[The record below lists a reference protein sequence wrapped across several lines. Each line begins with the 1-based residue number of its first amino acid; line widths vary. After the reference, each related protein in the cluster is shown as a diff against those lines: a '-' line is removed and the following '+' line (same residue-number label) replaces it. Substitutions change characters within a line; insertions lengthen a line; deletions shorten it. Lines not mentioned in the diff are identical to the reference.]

1 MKPDSVNAHMPSQAH
16 SPDDLMKMSNDAL
29 HAIGYERCIVETP
42 DGPMT
47 RVARKGA
54 LAENPEKEKDIFE
67 IIEVR
72 VPLAARTFKPLSN
85 NEIGFILRMTDC
97 YDGRFE
103 FCNLYEKNEPAY
115 VFRDDFMRF
124 FLRSINAND
133 DEFWKSVI
141 FENSIITAS
150 GALID
155 AWAQEMSTAIKNRI
169 DEVDLMSAKDAE
181 GVADDMERIK
191 GKFGD
196 PAQWKERRDAIA
208 RDILQNSYGTEEK
221 FAAYEN
227 RFGDMTYEQFVLT
240 FLKEYLSHVFGK
252 NIFDNNH
259 SVEEMRQTIQS
270 FTPHLMPFVNEEKE
284 LRIKIKNATSE
295 ERRVLSGQLK
305 SAEEER
311 KKAQQI
317 LKGIVQWLSF
327 DARCAEV
334 VAKKTSEIQDNI
346 AAVAGSG
353 KNTEMTLFL
362 DGRYNKA
369 LDADPGKV
377 SGDCT
382 EGRPLP
388 FGQFGIPL
396 YNIKCFNDQ
405 KRHIGNIYLLET
417 HLEDSKSE
425 KVWHIDAIQIPSR
438 ILWKE
443 AIGTV
448 INAIAMEAKKKCISA
463 ITVNSE
469 DQYIS
474 NYSYISD
481 AVKKYHEA
489 TGLGMERI
497 HIPRWERYLLE
508 DEYSQLQGGSE
519 TMVVFRNKGQGV

>member
-1 MKPDSVNAHMPSQAH
+1 
-16 SPDDLMKMSNDAL
+16 
-29 HAIGYERCIVETP
+29 
-42 DGPMT
+42 
-47 RVARKGA
+47 
-54 LAENPEKEKDIFE
+54 
-67 IIEVR
+67 
-72 VPLAARTFKPLSN
+72 
-85 NEIGFILRMTDC
+85 
-97 YDGRFE
+97 
-103 FCNLYEKNEPAY
+103 
-115 VFRDDFMRF
+115 
-124 FLRSINAND
+124 
-133 DEFWKSVI
+133 
-141 FENSIITAS
+141 
-150 GALID
+150 
-155 AWAQEMSTAIKNRI
+155 
-169 DEVDLMSAKDAE
+169 
-181 GVADDMERIK
+181 
-191 GKFGD
+191 
-196 PAQWKERRDAIA
+196 
-208 RDILQNSYGTEEK
+208 
-221 FAAYEN
+221 
-227 RFGDMTYEQFVLT
+227 
-240 FLKEYLSHVFGK
+240 
-252 NIFDNNH
+252 
-259 SVEEMRQTIQS
+259 
-270 FTPHLMPFVNEEKE
+270 
-284 LRIKIKNATSE
+284 
-295 ERRVLSGQLK
+295 
-305 SAEEER
+305 
-311 KKAQQI
+311 
-317 LKGIVQWLSF
+317 
-327 DARCAEV
+327 
-334 VAKKTSEIQDNI
+334 
-346 AAVAGSG
+346 
-353 KNTEMTLFL
+353 MTLFL